1 MTRLTPMMINQVK
14 SALDEVKEIDEA
26 IASLHNFPMS
36 KFDHLGEAIV
46 SSVGRHISLP
56 HRGTALGTLV
66 VKTLIHELL
75 TRRAKHELD
84 YGELVEFP
92 ALKNPEKAPRA

>member
-1 MTRLTPMMINQVK
+1 MTRLTSTVINEIK
-14 SALDEVKEIDEA
+14 FALDKVKEIDEA
-26 IASLHNFPMS
+26 ITSLHNFPMS
-36 KFDHLGEAIV
+36 KLEHLGEAIV

-75 TRRAKHELD
+75 TQRGKLELG

-92 ALKNPEKAPRA
+92 ALKNHEKIPRA